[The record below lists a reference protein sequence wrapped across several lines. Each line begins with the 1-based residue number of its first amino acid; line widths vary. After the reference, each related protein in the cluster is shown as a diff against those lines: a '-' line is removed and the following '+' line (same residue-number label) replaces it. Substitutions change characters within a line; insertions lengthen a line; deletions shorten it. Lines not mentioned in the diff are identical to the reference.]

1 MTQTITYPTTVYAEM
16 TPNPATM
23 KFVANRMII
32 EEGETAEYLNIEE
45 TKDSS
50 PLAEE
55 LFKFPFVK
63 GVFITRNFIT
73 ITKNDR
79 IRWDFVTQELRVF
92 ITNYLSLNEKAV
104 LKIPAP
110 RPVSIETE
118 GKKVVDITPEIHTD
132 IDQQIVDLL
141 EEYVRPAVESDG
153 GAIHFKKFEPESGI
167 VTVVLKGS
175 CSGCPSSTATLKGG
189 IHTLLRSHIPSVN
202 DVVALEG

>member
-1 MTQTITYPTTVYAEM
+1 MTNTIKYPVTVYAEM

-23 KFVANRMII
+23 KFVANKMII
-32 EEGETAEYLNIEE
+32 EEGESAEYLNLEQ
-45 TKDSS
+45 TKNSS

-63 GVFITRNFIT
+63 SVFITRNFVA

-92 ITNYLSLNEKAV
+92 ITNFLSVNDKAV
-104 LKIPAP
+104 TQIPAKP
-110 RPVSIETE
+110 AEKDKAESAS
-118 GKKVVDITPEIHTD
+118 VDSTPEIKTD
-132 IDQQIVDLL
+132 TDKLIVELL
-141 EEYVRPAVESDG
+141 EEFVRPAVESDG
-153 GAIHFKKFEPESGI
+153 GAIHFKKFEPETGV
-167 VTVVLKGS
+167 VTVILKGA

-189 IHTLLRSHIPSVN
+189 IHSLLRSHLPQVN